1 MFSSGVIALAHD
13 AAKSGHQFGPGA
25 AKFVMMME
33 RQFGEDL
40 LSLGRESEQHFA
52 AVVLG
57 PGAMN
62 ETSGFQAIHQFH
74 GAMMADFHASG

>member
-1 MFSSGVIALAHD
+1 MLGIGVIARAHD
-13 AAKSGHQFGPGA
+13 AAKSRDQFGSGA
-25 AKFVMMME
+25 AEFVVMME
-33 RQFGEDL
+33 RQLGEDL
-40 LSLGRESEQHFA
+40 LSLGRKRKQNFA

-57 PGAMN
+57 SGAMN